1 MKGTC
6 PMATTTSRLLKGA
19 AALPVSTVLLTA
31 GIAPAAAHVTANAT
45 STAENS
51 YTQITFSAPTESDT
65 ASTSKLEVQLP
76 TDTPF
81 TSVRTKPVIGWTAEI
96 TTEKLPEPVTTE
108 DSTITEAATRI
119 TWTADG
125 PEHEIGP
132 DEFQAFTI
140 SAGRLPEAGTEILL
154 PATQTYTDGEVVEW
168 KEPTVQGEERPE
180 HPAPSLTVT
189 AAEEGSHGNG
199 TASGAVSG
207 EAVLGWAALAAGVLG
222 LALAVLALARTRRQ
236 P

>member
-1 MKGTC
+1 MT
-6 PMATTTSRLLKGA
+6 TTTSRLLKGA
-19 AALPVSTVLLTA
+19 AAVSVSAAALTA
-31 GIAPAAAHVTANAT
+31 GMAPAAAHVTANAT

-81 TSVRTKPVIGWTAEI
+81 TSVRTKPVVGWSAEI
-96 TTEKLPEPVTTE
+96 TKEKLPEPVTMD

-132 DEFQAFTI
+132 DEFQTFTI

-168 KEPTVQGEERPE
+168 SEPTVEGEDRPE

-189 AAEEGSHGNG
+189 AAEEGPHGG
-199 TASGAVSG
+199 TAAGAVSG

-222 LALAVLALARTRRQ
+222 LVLAGIALARTRRRH
-236 P
+236 